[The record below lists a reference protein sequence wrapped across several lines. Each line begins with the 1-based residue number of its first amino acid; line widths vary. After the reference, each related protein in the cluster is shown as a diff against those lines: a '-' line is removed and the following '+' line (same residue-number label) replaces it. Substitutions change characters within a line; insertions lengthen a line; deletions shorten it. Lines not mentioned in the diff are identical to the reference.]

1 MVIIIVNMRI
11 WIPHNWTDDMLR
23 TASAQNHNVT
33 INGGSEKTKI
43 SFSVNYLND
52 DGIKIKSGYE
62 RFSTNLKLKQ
72 ELAKGLSFELMH
84 VTSALML
91 KVKMRLEVDVVLFFI
106 FCLSVSSD

>member
-1 MVIIIVNMRI
+1 MDS
-11 WIPHNWTDDMLR
+11 HNWTDDMLR

-72 ELAKGLSFELMH
+72 ELAKGLSFELDARY
-84 VTSALML
+84 VSTN
-91 KVKMRLEVDVVLFFI
+91 VEGKMRLEVDVVLFYLLLI
-106 FCLSVSSD
+106 SIVRLILL

>member
-1 MVIIIVNMRI
+1 MEMASYFGLGEKYGNHYSEYANMDS
-11 WIPHNWTDDMLR
+11 HNWTDDMLR

-62 RFSTNLKLKQ
+62 RFSANLKLKQ
-72 ELAKGLSFELMH
+72 EIGKRLTEFELDAF
-84 VTSALML
+84 TSALML
-91 KVKMRLEVDVVLFFI
+91 KIEN
-106 FCLSVSSD
+106 